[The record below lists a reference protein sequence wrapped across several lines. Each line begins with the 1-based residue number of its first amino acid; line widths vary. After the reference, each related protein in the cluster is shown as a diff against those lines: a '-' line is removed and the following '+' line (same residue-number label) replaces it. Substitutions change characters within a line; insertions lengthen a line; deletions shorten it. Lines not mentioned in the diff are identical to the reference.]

1 MSIQAD
7 VDRLGPDL
15 ATLQQEL
22 ADLRARYAQ
31 LDAQHTA
38 LREREAQL
46 TTLLDYAPFAI
57 YSFRPWPD
65 HTLTYLNA
73 GVERLIG
80 YQRERLITNVA
91 LIAQVI
97 HPDDLHAVGQSIER
111 HTATPFRH
119 TLRCTHA
126 SGSQILVESLT
137 IPLVDEQGRI
147 IGYEGIATDVTT
159 GRQHI
164 EEQILL
170 LNTQLEQRV
179 RERTLDLEMSNRM
192 LRGEIADRELVEAA
206 LTEANQRLATLNRDL
221 RDSRDLLRT
230 IFDNLDDGLMLVSHE
245 GIVLAANNAVERLY
259 DLKVIA
265 IIGMPWQHYC
275 SQTTA
280 LITQT
285 FTLGKSQ
292 QGQVRLTAPDNR
304 QILVDIRTFPLA
316 EGAYPTRV
324 LLRLTDV
331 TERVQLESLAIQNE
345 QLAASSRLAAIV
357 AHEVNTPLQ
366 AIQNFL
372 YLAAGSSGTK
382 LNSFLSLIG
391 EEIERIGVMVRR
403 LLDFHRPD
411 DGLLKPLSL
420 NGLIERVLLLTGST
434 LTKKRIAIELDLA
447 DNLRPFT
454 GRSDHMTQVLLNLIW
469 NAIDSMPNGGTL
481 RLHTFRRARRNHPA
495 MLVLELQDT
504 GPGIS
509 PDLQLR
515 IFEPF
520 FTTKIQGTGLG
531 LAVSKQIITQ
541 HGGMIDVRSEVGVGS
556 TFVITLSEAA
566 DAAAVGQP

>member
-1 MSIQAD
+1 MSTRPGAD
-7 VDRLGPDL
+7 PPEPEI
-15 ATLQQEL
+15 AALQREH
-22 ADLRARYAQ
+22 ADLRARYAE
-31 LDAQHTA
+31 LDTRYAA
-38 LREREAQL
+38 LRERESQL
-46 TTLLDYAPFAI
+46 TTLLDQAPFAI
-57 YSFRPWPD
+57 YSFRPSPD
-65 HTLTYLNA
+65 RTITYLNV

-80 YQRERLITNVA
+80 YQRERLLQNPA
-91 LIAQVI
+91 LIAQIV
-97 HPDDLHAVGQSIER
+97 HPEDLRAVVQSIER
-111 HTATPFRH
+111 RLASPFRH

-126 SGSQILVESLT
+126 NGAQILVESLT
-137 IPLVDEQGRI
+137 LPLFDDQGQI
-147 IGYEGIATDVTT
+147 VGYEGFATDVTT
-159 GRQHI
+159 GPQHV

-170 LNTQLEQRV
+170 LNAQLEQRV

-230 IFDNLDDGLMLVSHE
+230 IFDNLDDGLMLVNHA
-245 GIVLAANNAVERLY
+245 GIVLAANNAIERLY

-265 IIGMPWQHYC
+265 IIGTAWQRYC

-285 FTLGKSQ
+285 FALGESQ
-292 QGQVRLTAPDNR
+292 QGRVRLTAPDNR
-304 QILVDIRTFPLA
+304 QILVDARTFPLA
-316 EGAYPTRV
+316 EDAHPTRV
-324 LLRLTDV
+324 LIRLTDI
-331 TERVQLESLAIQNE
+331 TERVQLESLAMQNE

-372 YLAAGSSGTK
+372 YLAAGSSGAK
-382 LNSFLSLIG
+382 LTSFLNLIG

-434 LTKKRIAIELDLA
+434 LTKKRIAVELDLA
-447 DNLRPFT
+447 DDLQPFT

-481 RLHTFRRARRNHPA
+481 RLRTFRRARRKRPA
-495 MLVLELQDT
+495 TIVLELQDT

-509 PDLQLR
+509 PDLQVR

-556 TFVITLSEAA
+556 TFVISLSEAEEA
-566 DAAAVGQP
+566 SVVG

>member
-1 MSIQAD
+1 MSTRAG
-7 VDRLGPDL
+7 VDRPGPHL
-15 ATLQQEL
+15 AALQQEL
-22 ADLRARYAQ
+22 AELRERYAQ

-38 LREREAQL
+38 LRERESQL
-46 TTLLDYAPFAI
+46 MALLDYAPFAI

-65 HTLTYLNA
+65 RAITYLNI

-80 YQRERLITNVA
+80 YQREQLINDDR
-91 LIAQVI
+91 LIAQVV
-97 HPDDLHAVGQSIER
+97 HPDDLYAVRLSIER
-111 HTATPFRH
+111 HTTVPFRH
-119 TLRCTHA
+119 ILRCTHA
-126 SGSQILVESLT
+126 NGSQILVESLT
-137 IPLVDEQGRI
+137 IPLLDNRGRI
-147 IGYEGIATDVTT
+147 AGYQGIATDITT
-159 GRQHI
+159 GHQYI

-206 LTEANQRLATLNRDL
+206 LTDANQRLATLNSDL

-245 GIVLAANNAVERLY
+245 GIVLAANNAIERLY

-265 IIGMPWQHYC
+265 IIGTAWQHYC

-280 LITQT
+280 LIAQT
-285 FTLGKSQ
+285 FALGKSQ
-292 QGQVRLTAPDNR
+292 HGRVRLSAPDHR
-304 QILVDIRTFPLA
+304 QILVDIHTFPLA
-316 EGAYPTRV
+316 EGPRPTRV
-324 LLRLTDV
+324 MLRFTDI
-331 TERVQLESLAIQNE
+331 TERVQLESLAMQNE

-372 YLAAGSSGTK
+372 YLAAGTNGAK
-382 LNSFLSLIG
+382 LNSFLNLIG

-411 DGLLKPLSL
+411 DGSLKPLAL
-420 NGLIERVLLLTGST
+420 NGLVERVLLLTSST
-434 LTKKRIAIELDLA
+434 LTRKRIAIELSLA
-447 DNLRPFT
+447 DDLQPFI

-481 RLHTFRRARRNHPA
+481 RLRTFRRVRRKHPA
-495 MLVLELQDT
+495 TLVLELQDT

-509 PDLQLR
+509 PDLQVR

-556 TFVITLSEAA
+556 TFVIMLAEADEA
-566 DAAAVGQP
+566 TAVGQL